1 MAILGLG
8 TDIVEIARIEA
19 VIARSG
25 DRLARR
31 VLSDHE
37 CSICEQ
43 HQQHQQPV
51 RFLAKRF
58 AVKEAAAKALG
69 TGIRN
74 GLAFNQFEVY
84 NDELGKPKLRLWG
97 EANLLAERMGVSA
110 IHVTLADERH
120 YACATVIVES

>member
-37 CSICEQ
+37 WSIWE
-43 HQQHQQPV
+43 QHQQPV

-84 NDELGKPKLRLWG
+84 NNELGKPKLRLWG
-97 EANLLAERMGVSA
+97 EAKLLAERMGVRA

>member
-25 DRLARR
+25 DRPARR

-37 CSICEQ
+37 WSIWE
-43 HQQHQQPV
+43 QHQQPV
-51 RFLAKRF
+51 RFSGKNALRSKKRRRKRSEPVF
-58 AVKEAAAKALG
+58 ATAP
-69 TGIRN
+69 
-74 GLAFNQFEVY
+74 AFNQFEVY

-97 EANLLAERMGVSA
+97 EAKAFSRTDGGKRYS
-110 IHVTLADERH
+110 RH
-120 YACATVIVES
+120 SPMNATTPAPR

>member
-37 CSICEQ
+37 WSIWE
-43 HQQHQQPV
+43 QHQQPV

-74 GLAFNQFEVY
+74 GLAFNPVRGIQRRAGQAEAEAMGRSKAFGGT
-84 NDELGKPKLRLWG
+84 NGGKGYSCHPR
-97 EANLLAERMGVSA
+97 R
-110 IHVTLADERH
+110 
-120 YACATVIVES
+120 

>member
-37 CSICEQ
+37 WAIW
-43 HQQHQQPV
+43 QQHQQPV

-97 EANLLAERMGVSA
+97 EAKSLAERLGVSS
-110 IHVTLADERH
+110 IHVTLAAMPAPR
-120 YACATVIVES
+120 